1 MSREQPHDLTLALG
15 SLRAGDEKQFEQI
28 LPIVYDEL
36 RRIAQNQMSQEHV
49 GHTLQPTA
57 LVHEAYLRLLK
68 EADSGWENRAHF
80 FAVAARAMRQVL
92 VDFARKRQAEKRGG
106 DLQRVSLHEDFAHEM
121 PEDSFDLLDLNDTLD
136 KLTEKDPPLGRI
148 VELRF
153 FAGLTLDEVAEVVG
167 YSRRKVAKDW
177 AFARVWLARELSGD
191 HK

>member
-1 MSREQPHDLTLALG
+1 MTDQPNNDLTIALG
-15 SLRAGDEKQFEQI
+15 SLRAGDERQFEQI

-36 RRIAQNQMSQEHV
+36 RLIAQNQMSQERV
-49 GHTLQPTA
+49 EHTLQPTA

-68 EADSGWENRAHF
+68 GADAGWENRAHF

-92 VDFARKRQAEKRGG
+92 VDFARKRQSEKRGG
-106 DLQRVSLHEDFAHEM
+106 DLQRVSLHEDFAHEL
-121 PEDSFDLLDLNDTLD
+121 PASTFDLLDLNETLE
-136 KLTEKDPPLGRI
+136 KLTEMDPPLGRI

-177 AFARVWLARELSGD
+177 AFARVWLAKELGGD
-191 HK
+191 QK

>member
-1 MSREQPHDLTLALG
+1 MAPPESHDLTLALG
-15 SLRAGDEKQFEQI
+15 SLRSGDKKQFEQI

-36 RRIAQNQMSQEHV
+36 RLIAQNQMSQERV

-57 LVHEAYLRLLK
+57 LVHEAYLRLLPGV
-68 EADSGWENRAHF
+68 EEGWENRAHF

-121 PEDSFDLLDLNDTLD
+121 PASTFDLLDLNDTLE
-136 KLTEKDPPLGRI
+136 KLTAMDPPLGRI

-191 HK
+191 MK